1 MRIFLGE
8 LRHYLKPF
16 PLIICSVL
24 VLFWCLLYGHDSAFG
39 DELNRQSYLLSVEYH
54 QRFGDTIDRT
64 ELEEIKRDYAA
75 ATDELAQCS
84 EDWNDQSFVEK
95 YYRHMEIGDV
105 IGYFDILDGE
115 KADIENGV
123 GIEDWEIVSETA
135 RSAKIADL
143 RQGEASLINAVYVAD
158 IFLGDRY
165 FNWETLTYLLCA
177 VIFLGALVKTNV
189 SHINHLRFVTKHGRA
204 IVKEELSAA
213 LALTVVINAAVNGLF
228 FLFFACINP
237 SFLHLMNC
245 RMRTGT
251 IGYVHLDVT
260 FFQLILL
267 YFAKQFLLSLLFTCV
282 CFLIGYVSQN
292 YIAALA
298 AATVVL
304 MALLVWSYRLNYHG
318 EQLYSYGTPI
328 PWIECLPFVI
338 VLAALVILFRRVRKM
353 EIY

>member
-1 MRIFLGE
+1 MKIFLGE
-8 LRHYLKPF
+8 MRRYLKPF
-16 PLIICSVL
+16 PLIICGVL

-64 ELEEIKRDYAA
+64 ELQEIKRDYAA
-75 ATDELAQCS
+75 ATAELEQHS
-84 EDWNDQSFVEK
+84 EDGNDQAFAEL

-115 KADIENGV
+115 IADMENGV
-123 GIEDWEIVSETA
+123 GIFDDEVSETA

-143 RQGEASLINAVYVAD
+143 RQGEASLINAVYGAD

-165 FNWETLTYLLCA
+165 LNWETLTYLLCA
-177 VIFLGALVKTNV
+177 VILLGALVKTNV
-189 SHINHLRFVTKHGRA
+189 SNINHLRFVTKHGRA
-204 IVKEELSAA
+204 IIKEELSAA

-245 RMRTGT
+245 RMRTGA

-282 CFLIGYVSQN
+282 CFLIGCVSQN

-298 AATVVL
+298 PATVVL
-304 MALLVWSYRLNYHG
+304 IALLVWSYRLNYRG
-318 EQLYSYGTPI
+318 DQLYRYGTPI
-328 PWIECLPFVI
+328 PWIEWLPFVL
-338 VLAALVILFRRVRKM
+338 VLAALVVLFRRVRKI
-353 EIY
+353 ELY